1 MSVAFNTIFG
11 QFKINWGPGEEVPP
25 QETHPAEAPPAE
37 AAAQE
42 PPQAESVATVPE
54 EHANVSPQQLPPAV
68 EEKAAKEPEREA
80 NPQTS
85 LAPSDKPVEPPA
97 ELAKK
102 NTAEAP
108 AAAPEEQHT
117 PSAQQPE
124 EKKLPDASLAKEPE
138 QKAPAATES
147 KRETKEP
154 VPGSVHREVPAIPE
168 MVRRSVERELPPV
181 ASVQDQWKALVESIY
196 ASEAERAKV
205 QGFLR
210 DLWENLL
217 PPLPV
222 QTQKL
227 FHARLTGLHQ
237 EVSRQ
242 LTGSDLSP
250 KSFTDAVHQAQDG
263 LERVIEAAHKAI
275 DAICTPAGGQRK

>member
-11 QFKINWGPGEEVPP
+11 QFKINWGPEEEVPP
-25 QETHPAEAPPAE
+25 QETHPAEASPAE
-37 AAAQE
+37 PAAQE
-42 PPQAESVATVPE
+42 PSQAASVATVPE
-54 EHANVSPQQLPPAV
+54 EHATVASQQLPPAV
-68 EEKAAKEPEREA
+68 EEKAAKEPEHETNSQVA
-80 NPQTS
+80 

-102 NTAEAP
+102 DAAEAP
-108 AAAPEEQHT
+108 AAAPEEQQT
-117 PSAQQPE
+117 PSVQQPE
-124 EKKLPDASLAKEPE
+124 EKKLPGASLAKEAE
-138 QKAPAATES
+138 QKAPAAAES

-168 MVRRSVERELPPV
+168 MVRRSVEKELPPV
-181 ASVQDQWKALVESIY
+181 VSVQDEWNALAESIC

-205 QGFLR
+205 QGLLR

-217 PPLPV
+217 PPLPE

-227 FHARLTGLHQ
+227 FNARLTGLHQ

-250 KSFTDAVHQAQDG
+250 KSFTDAVRQAQDG
-263 LERVIEAAHKAI
+263 LERVIDAAHKAI